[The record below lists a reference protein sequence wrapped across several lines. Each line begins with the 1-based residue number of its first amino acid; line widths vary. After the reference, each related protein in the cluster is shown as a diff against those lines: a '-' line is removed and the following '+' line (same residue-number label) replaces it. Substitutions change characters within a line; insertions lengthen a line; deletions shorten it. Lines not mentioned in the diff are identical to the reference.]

1 MIINLD
7 DLNVLNVKIKLANG
21 EAKEFN
27 IREELAIDEGD
38 LTQHFME
45 QPGKYAWWSAVT
57 ERLKLQRD
65 LADQKLERAEARADK
80 RVRVSLKEEGI
91 KVTEAFV
98 RTQIKEDE
106 QYINALNEYNELNKN
121 ASTME
126 KVVKAFEH
134 RKEMLISVG
143 AHIRDG
149 NGNSGEV
156 RTKDTS
162 KGSQSVADDLKARA
176 KMITQR
182 EN

>member
-1 MIINLD
+1 MIIELG
-7 DLNVLNVKIKLANG
+7 DLNLLDVTLKLANG
-21 EAKEFN
+21 ETKTFN
-27 IREELAIDEGD
+27 IREELEIEEGN
-38 LTQHFME
+38 LTEHFMK

-65 LADQKLERAEARADK
+65 YAEAELEKEEARADK
-80 RVRVSLKEEGI
+80 RVRASLKDEGI
-91 KVTEAFV
+91 KITEAMV
-98 RTQIKEDE
+98 KGQIKLDPVYDE
-106 QYINALNEYNELNKN
+106 KLASYNTANKN